1 MHSRSL
7 PCLCLLA
14 ASITAPAVSHA
25 DILAIKAENDIIAS
39 GSDGHYT
46 NGLEVIWGFEPDD
59 QSWTRRFADLLP
71 GWSGAAID
79 NVAYRFG
86 HQIYTPEEIE
96 TRALIEDDRP
106 YAGLLFAG
114 MSMFSDTQY
123 EGWRAAQGLHLD
135 VGIIGPAAGGKR
147 LQRAVHKATDSDEPN
162 GWDNQLENEPFVN
175 LGYQHRWWLQER
187 FAGLELEYGPSLGFA
202 LGNLYS
208 YGSAGLGLRLGQN
221 LQRSFS
227 IPAVT
232 PAQSGSQFFRPGGDF
247 AWYGFANLEG
257 RYMAHNMLLDGNTFE
272 DSHSVDRREWVGDAK
287 LGVALTWSRWQL
299 AFASV
304 WRTREFQG
312 QQEHDQFGSITLSTA
327 L

>member
-1 MHSRSL
+1 MHK
-7 PCLCLLA
+7 
-14 ASITAPAVSHA
+14 V
-25 DILAIKAENDIIAS
+25 
-39 GSDGHYT
+39 
-46 NGLEVIWGFEPDD
+46 
-59 QSWTRRFADLLP
+59 
-71 GWSGAAID
+71 
-79 NVAYRFG
+79 
-86 HQIYTPEEIE
+86 
-96 TRALIEDDRP
+96 
-106 YAGLLFAG
+106 
-114 MSMFSDTQY
+114 
-123 EGWRAAQGLHLD
+123 
-135 VGIIGPAAGGKR
+135 
-147 LQRAVHKATDSDEPN
+147 TDSDEPN

-187 FAGLELEYGPSLGFA
+187 FAGLELEYGPSVGFA

-247 AWYGFANLEG
+247 AWYGFANVEG